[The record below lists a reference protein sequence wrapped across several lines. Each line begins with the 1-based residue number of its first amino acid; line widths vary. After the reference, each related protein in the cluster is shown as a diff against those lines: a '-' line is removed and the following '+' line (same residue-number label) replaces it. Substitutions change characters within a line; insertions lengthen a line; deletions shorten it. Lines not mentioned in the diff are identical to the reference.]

1 MKKKIESY
9 QGAAG
14 GWGAVKSVAN
24 AVRKQMDIRQ
34 DVIAM
39 FDMNKPEG
47 FDCPGCAWPDPKHS
61 ASFDICENGAKAIAW
76 EVTDKQVNASFF
88 AENTVQSLLTW
99 GDHELEAAGRLT
111 QPLKYDAVSDCYKP
125 LSWQQAF
132 DEIGAR
138 LQSYSDP
145 NQVEFYTSGRTSNEA
160 AFLYQLFAREYGSNN
175 FPDCSNMCHEPTSV
189 GLAASI
195 GVGKG
200 TVLLEDFEKCDL
212 VICIGHNPGTNHPRM
227 LTSLRALVKR
237 GAKMIAINPLQERG
251 LERFTAPQNPFEML
265 TNSET
270 QLASAYYNVRIGG
283 DMALLK
289 GMMRLLIER
298 DDAASAAGRPSLLDD
313 EFIQTH
319 TVGFDELRRDVLNS
333 EWKDIERISGLS
345 QTQIAELADAY
356 AAAERTIICYGMG
369 ITQHEHGTQNVQ
381 QLVNLLLMKGNIGKP
396 GAGICPLRG
405 HSNVQG
411 DRTVGITEKPSAEFL
426 ARLGERYGF
435 TPPHAPGHAAISS
448 MQAICTGQAR
458 ALICMGGNFALA
470 MPDREASA
478 VPLTQLDLAVHVAT
492 KLNRSHLL
500 TARHSY
506 ILPVLGRSEIDMQ
519 KNGAQA
525 VTVEDS
531 MSMIHASRGVL
542 KPAGVML
549 KSECAVVAGIAQ
561 AALPQSVVAWEY
573 LVEDYDRIR
582 NDIEAVLP
590 EFADYNQRIRHPG
603 GFHLINAAAER
614 RWMTPSG
621 KANFITSK
629 GLLEDPS
636 SAFNSKLGV
645 VSTSISLILASGMAA
660 FAAHA
665 ADDVKLKATK
675 TNVAFSDFTPTEYST
690 KGKPNIIVLTMDD
703 LGYGQLPFDKGSF
716 DPKTMEN
723 REVVDTYKIGIDK
736 AIEAAQK
743 STPTLLSLM
752 DEGVR
757 FTNGYVA
764 HGVSGPSRAAIM
776 TGRAPARFGVYSN
789 TDAQDGIPLTE
800 TFLPELFQNHGYYTA
815 AVGKW
820 HLSKISNVPVPEDK
834 QTRDYHDN
842 FTTFSAEEWQP
853 QNRGF
858 DYFMGF
864 HAAGTAYYNSPS
876 LFKNRERVPAKG
888 YISDQL
894 TDEAIGVVDRAKT
907 LDQPFMLYL
916 AYNAPHLPNDN
927 PAPDQYQKQFNTG
940 SQTADN
946 YYASVYSV
954 DQGVKRILEQLK
966 KNGQY
971 DNTIILFTSDNGAVI
986 DGPLPLNGAQKGY
999 KSQTYP
1005 GGTHTP
1011 MFMWWKGKLQP
1022 GNYDKLISAMD
1033 FYPTALDAADISIPK
1048 DLKLDGVSLLPWL
1061 QDKKQGEPHKNL
1073 TWITSYSHW
1082 FDEEN
1087 IPFWDNYHKFV
1098 RHQSDDYPHN
1108 PNTED
1113 LSQFSYTVRNND
1125 YSLVYTVEN
1134 NQLGLYKLTDLQQ
1147 KDNLAAANP
1156 QVVKEMQGVVREFI
1170 DSSQPPLSEVNQEK
1184 FNNIKKALS
1193 EAK

>member
-111 QPLKYDAVSDCYKP
+111 QPLKYDDVSDCYKP

-132 DEIGAR
+132 DEI
-138 LQSYSDP
+138 
-145 NQVEFYTSGRTSNEA
+145 
-160 AFLYQLFAREYGSNN
+160 
-175 FPDCSNMCHEPTSV
+175 
-189 GLAASI
+189 
-195 GVGKG
+195 
-200 TVLLEDFEKCDL
+200 
-212 VICIGHNPGTNHPRM
+212 
-227 LTSLRALVKR
+227 
-237 GAKMIAINPLQERG
+237 
-251 LERFTAPQNPFEML
+251 
-265 TNSET
+265 
-270 QLASAYYNVRIGG
+270 
-283 DMALLK
+283 
-289 GMMRLLIER
+289 
-298 DDAASAAGRPSLLDD
+298 
-313 EFIQTH
+313 
-319 TVGFDELRRDVLNS
+319 
-333 EWKDIERISGLS
+333 
-345 QTQIAELADAY
+345 
-356 AAAERTIICYGMG
+356 
-369 ITQHEHGTQNVQ
+369 
-381 QLVNLLLMKGNIGKP
+381 
-396 GAGICPLRG
+396 
-405 HSNVQG
+405 
-411 DRTVGITEKPSAEFL
+411 
-426 ARLGERYGF
+426 
-435 TPPHAPGHAAISS
+435 
-448 MQAICTGQAR
+448 
-458 ALICMGGNFALA
+458 
-470 MPDREASA
+470 
-478 VPLTQLDLAVHVAT
+478 
-492 KLNRSHLL
+492 
-500 TARHSY
+500 
-506 ILPVLGRSEIDMQ
+506 
-519 KNGAQA
+519 
-525 VTVEDS
+525 
-531 MSMIHASRGVL
+531 
-542 KPAGVML
+542 
-549 KSECAVVAGIAQ
+549 
-561 AALPQSVVAWEY
+561 
-573 LVEDYDRIR
+573 
-582 NDIEAVLP
+582 
-590 EFADYNQRIRHPG
+590 
-603 GFHLINAAAER
+603 
-614 RWMTPSG
+614 
-621 KANFITSK
+621 
-629 GLLEDPS
+629 
-636 SAFNSKLGV
+636 
-645 VSTSISLILASGMAA
+645 
-660 FAAHA
+660 
-665 ADDVKLKATK
+665 
-675 TNVAFSDFTPTEYST
+675 
-690 KGKPNIIVLTMDD
+690 
-703 LGYGQLPFDKGSF
+703 
-716 DPKTMEN
+716 

-842 FTTFSAEEWQP
+842 FTTYSAEEWQP

-927 PAPDQYQKQFNTG
+927 PAPEQYQKQFNTG

-1061 QDKKQGEPHKNL
+1061 QNKKQGEPHKNL

-1170 DSSQPPLSEVNQEK
+1170 DNSQPPLSEVNQEK

>member
-1 MKKKIESY
+1 MKSALKKS
-9 QGAAG
+9 
-14 GWGAVKSVAN
+14 
-24 AVRKQMDIRQ
+24 
-34 DVIAM
+34 
-39 FDMNKPEG
+39 
-47 FDCPGCAWPDPKHS
+47 
-61 ASFDICENGAKAIAW
+61 
-76 EVTDKQVNASFF
+76 
-88 AENTVQSLLTW
+88 
-99 GDHELEAAGRLT
+99 
-111 QPLKYDAVSDCYKP
+111 
-125 LSWQQAF
+125 
-132 DEIGAR
+132 
-138 LQSYSDP
+138 
-145 NQVEFYTSGRTSNEA
+145 
-160 AFLYQLFAREYGSNN
+160 
-175 FPDCSNMCHEPTSV
+175 
-189 GLAASI
+189 
-195 GVGKG
+195 
-200 TVLLEDFEKCDL
+200 
-212 VICIGHNPGTNHPRM
+212 
-227 LTSLRALVKR
+227 
-237 GAKMIAINPLQERG
+237 
-251 LERFTAPQNPFEML
+251 
-265 TNSET
+265 
-270 QLASAYYNVRIGG
+270 
-283 DMALLK
+283 
-289 GMMRLLIER
+289 
-298 DDAASAAGRPSLLDD
+298 
-313 EFIQTH
+313 
-319 TVGFDELRRDVLNS
+319 
-333 EWKDIERISGLS
+333 
-345 QTQIAELADAY
+345 
-356 AAAERTIICYGMG
+356 
-369 ITQHEHGTQNVQ
+369 
-381 QLVNLLLMKGNIGKP
+381 
-396 GAGICPLRG
+396 
-405 HSNVQG
+405 
-411 DRTVGITEKPSAEFL
+411 
-426 ARLGERYGF
+426 
-435 TPPHAPGHAAISS
+435 
-448 MQAICTGQAR
+448 
-458 ALICMGGNFALA
+458 
-470 MPDREASA
+470 
-478 VPLTQLDLAVHVAT
+478 
-492 KLNRSHLL
+492 
-500 TARHSY
+500 
-506 ILPVLGRSEIDMQ
+506 
-519 KNGAQA
+519 
-525 VTVEDS
+525 
-531 MSMIHASRGVL
+531 
-542 KPAGVML
+542 
-549 KSECAVVAGIAQ
+549 
-561 AALPQSVVAWEY
+561 
-573 LVEDYDRIR
+573 
-582 NDIEAVLP
+582 
-590 EFADYNQRIRHPG
+590 
-603 GFHLINAAAER
+603 
-614 RWMTPSG
+614 
-621 KANFITSK
+621 
-629 GLLEDPS
+629 
-636 SAFNSKLGV
+636 V

-927 PAPDQYQKQFNTG
+927 PAPEQYQKQFNTG

-1011 MFMWWKGKLQP
+1011 MFMWWKRKLQP

-1061 QDKKQGEPHKNL
+1061 QNKKQGEPHKNL

-1082 FDEEN
+1082 FDEKN

-1170 DSSQPPLSEVNQEK
+1170 DNSQPPLSEVNQEK

>member
-1 MKKKIESY
+1 MKSALKKS
-9 QGAAG
+9 
-14 GWGAVKSVAN
+14 
-24 AVRKQMDIRQ
+24 
-34 DVIAM
+34 
-39 FDMNKPEG
+39 
-47 FDCPGCAWPDPKHS
+47 
-61 ASFDICENGAKAIAW
+61 
-76 EVTDKQVNASFF
+76 
-88 AENTVQSLLTW
+88 
-99 GDHELEAAGRLT
+99 
-111 QPLKYDAVSDCYKP
+111 
-125 LSWQQAF
+125 
-132 DEIGAR
+132 
-138 LQSYSDP
+138 
-145 NQVEFYTSGRTSNEA
+145 
-160 AFLYQLFAREYGSNN
+160 
-175 FPDCSNMCHEPTSV
+175 
-189 GLAASI
+189 
-195 GVGKG
+195 
-200 TVLLEDFEKCDL
+200 
-212 VICIGHNPGTNHPRM
+212 
-227 LTSLRALVKR
+227 
-237 GAKMIAINPLQERG
+237 
-251 LERFTAPQNPFEML
+251 
-265 TNSET
+265 
-270 QLASAYYNVRIGG
+270 
-283 DMALLK
+283 
-289 GMMRLLIER
+289 
-298 DDAASAAGRPSLLDD
+298 
-313 EFIQTH
+313 
-319 TVGFDELRRDVLNS
+319 
-333 EWKDIERISGLS
+333 
-345 QTQIAELADAY
+345 
-356 AAAERTIICYGMG
+356 
-369 ITQHEHGTQNVQ
+369 
-381 QLVNLLLMKGNIGKP
+381 
-396 GAGICPLRG
+396 
-405 HSNVQG
+405 
-411 DRTVGITEKPSAEFL
+411 
-426 ARLGERYGF
+426 
-435 TPPHAPGHAAISS
+435 
-448 MQAICTGQAR
+448 
-458 ALICMGGNFALA
+458 
-470 MPDREASA
+470 
-478 VPLTQLDLAVHVAT
+478 
-492 KLNRSHLL
+492 
-500 TARHSY
+500 
-506 ILPVLGRSEIDMQ
+506 
-519 KNGAQA
+519 
-525 VTVEDS
+525 
-531 MSMIHASRGVL
+531 
-542 KPAGVML
+542 
-549 KSECAVVAGIAQ
+549 
-561 AALPQSVVAWEY
+561 
-573 LVEDYDRIR
+573 
-582 NDIEAVLP
+582 
-590 EFADYNQRIRHPG
+590 
-603 GFHLINAAAER
+603 
-614 RWMTPSG
+614 
-621 KANFITSK
+621 
-629 GLLEDPS
+629 
-636 SAFNSKLGV
+636 V

-842 FTTFSAEEWQP
+842 FTTFS
-853 QNRGF
+853 
-858 DYFMGF
+858 
-864 HAAGTAYYNSPS
+864 
-876 LFKNRERVPAKG
+876 
-888 YISDQL
+888 
-894 TDEAIGVVDRAKT
+894 EAIGVVDRAKT

>member
-1 MKKKIESY
+1 MKSALKKS
-9 QGAAG
+9 
-14 GWGAVKSVAN
+14 
-24 AVRKQMDIRQ
+24 
-34 DVIAM
+34 
-39 FDMNKPEG
+39 
-47 FDCPGCAWPDPKHS
+47 
-61 ASFDICENGAKAIAW
+61 
-76 EVTDKQVNASFF
+76 
-88 AENTVQSLLTW
+88 
-99 GDHELEAAGRLT
+99 
-111 QPLKYDAVSDCYKP
+111 
-125 LSWQQAF
+125 
-132 DEIGAR
+132 
-138 LQSYSDP
+138 
-145 NQVEFYTSGRTSNEA
+145 
-160 AFLYQLFAREYGSNN
+160 
-175 FPDCSNMCHEPTSV
+175 
-189 GLAASI
+189 
-195 GVGKG
+195 
-200 TVLLEDFEKCDL
+200 
-212 VICIGHNPGTNHPRM
+212 
-227 LTSLRALVKR
+227 
-237 GAKMIAINPLQERG
+237 
-251 LERFTAPQNPFEML
+251 
-265 TNSET
+265 
-270 QLASAYYNVRIGG
+270 
-283 DMALLK
+283 
-289 GMMRLLIER
+289 
-298 DDAASAAGRPSLLDD
+298 
-313 EFIQTH
+313 
-319 TVGFDELRRDVLNS
+319 
-333 EWKDIERISGLS
+333 
-345 QTQIAELADAY
+345 
-356 AAAERTIICYGMG
+356 
-369 ITQHEHGTQNVQ
+369 
-381 QLVNLLLMKGNIGKP
+381 
-396 GAGICPLRG
+396 
-405 HSNVQG
+405 
-411 DRTVGITEKPSAEFL
+411 
-426 ARLGERYGF
+426 
-435 TPPHAPGHAAISS
+435 
-448 MQAICTGQAR
+448 
-458 ALICMGGNFALA
+458 
-470 MPDREASA
+470 
-478 VPLTQLDLAVHVAT
+478 
-492 KLNRSHLL
+492 
-500 TARHSY
+500 
-506 ILPVLGRSEIDMQ
+506 
-519 KNGAQA
+519 
-525 VTVEDS
+525 
-531 MSMIHASRGVL
+531 
-542 KPAGVML
+542 
-549 KSECAVVAGIAQ
+549 
-561 AALPQSVVAWEY
+561 
-573 LVEDYDRIR
+573 
-582 NDIEAVLP
+582 
-590 EFADYNQRIRHPG
+590 
-603 GFHLINAAAER
+603 
-614 RWMTPSG
+614 
-621 KANFITSK
+621 
-629 GLLEDPS
+629 
-636 SAFNSKLGV
+636 V

-703 LGYGQLPFDKGSF
+703 LGYGQLPFDKESF

-927 PAPDQYQKQFNTG
+927 PAPEQYQKQFNTG

-971 DNTIILFTSDNGAVI
+971 DNTIILITSDNGAVI

>member
-111 QPLKYDAVSDCYKP
+111 QPLKYDTVSDCYKP

-435 TPPHAPGHAAISS
+435 TPPHAPGHAAIAS
-448 MQAICTGQAR
+448 MQAI
-458 ALICMGGNFALA
+458 
-470 MPDREASA
+470 
-478 VPLTQLDLAVHVAT
+478 AT
-492 KLNRSHLL
+492 VRSHDQYN
-500 TARHSY
+500 TTIYGMDDRYRGVFGQRDVVFMSAKQAKICR
-506 ILPVLGRSEIDMQ
+506 V
-519 KNGAQA
+519 KNGERVNLIALTPDGKRSSRRMDRLKVVIYPMA
-525 VTVEDS
+525 DRSLVTYFPES
-531 MSMIHASRGVL
+531 NH
-542 KPAGVML
+542 ML
-549 KSECAVVAGIAQ
+549 T
-561 AALPQSVVAWEY
+561 L
-573 LVEDYDRIR
+573 D
-582 NDIEAVLP
+582 N
-590 EFADYNQRIRHPG
+590 H
-603 GFHLINAAAER
+603 
-614 RWMTPSG
+614 
-621 KANFITSK
+621 
-629 GLLEDPS
+629 DP
-636 SAFNSKLGV
+636 
-645 VSTSISLILASGMAA
+645 
-660 FAAHA
+660 
-665 ADDVKLKATK
+665 
-675 TNVAFSDFTPTEYST
+675 
-690 KGKPNIIVLTMDD
+690 
-703 LGYGQLPFDKGSF
+703 
-716 DPKTMEN
+716 
-723 REVVDTYKIGIDK
+723 
-736 AIEAAQK
+736 
-743 STPTLLSLM
+743 LS
-752 DEGVR
+752 
-757 FTNGYVA
+757 
-764 HGVSGPSRAAIM
+764 
-776 TGRAPARFGVYSN
+776 
-789 TDAQDGIPLTE
+789 GIP
-800 TFLPELFQNHGYYTA
+800 
-815 AVGKW
+815 
-820 HLSKISNVPVPEDK
+820 
-834 QTRDYHDN
+834 
-842 FTTFSAEEWQP
+842 
-853 QNRGF
+853 
-858 DYFMGF
+858 
-864 HAAGTAYYNSPS
+864 
-876 LFKNRERVPAKG
+876 
-888 YISDQL
+888 
-894 TDEAIGVVDRAKT
+894 
-907 LDQPFMLYL
+907 
-916 AYNAPHLPNDN
+916 
-927 PAPDQYQKQFNTG
+927 
-940 SQTADN
+940 
-946 YYASVYSV
+946 
-954 DQGVKRILEQLK
+954 
-966 KNGQY
+966 
-971 DNTIILFTSDNGAVI
+971 
-986 DGPLPLNGAQKGY
+986 GY
-999 KSQTYP
+999 KS
-1005 GGTHTP
+1005 
-1011 MFMWWKGKLQP
+1011 
-1022 GNYDKLISAMD
+1022 
-1033 FYPTALDAADISIPK
+1033 IPVE
-1048 DLKLDGVSLLPWL
+1048 L
-1061 QDKKQGEPHKNL
+1061 EPSN
-1073 TWITSYSHW
+1073 
-1082 FDEEN
+1082 
-1087 IPFWDNYHKFV
+1087 
-1098 RHQSDDYPHN
+1098 
-1108 PNTED
+1108 
-1113 LSQFSYTVRNND
+1113 
-1125 YSLVYTVEN
+1125 
-1134 NQLGLYKLTDLQQ
+1134 
-1147 KDNLAAANP
+1147 
-1156 QVVKEMQGVVREFI
+1156 
-1170 DSSQPPLSEVNQEK
+1170 
-1184 FNNIKKALS
+1184 
-1193 EAK
+1193 

>member
-111 QPLKYDAVSDCYKP
+111 QPLKYDDVSDCYKP

-313 EFIQTH
+313 E
-319 TVGFDELRRDVLNS
+319 L
-333 EWKDIERISGLS
+333 
-345 QTQIAELADAY
+345 
-356 AAAERTIICYGMG
+356 
-369 ITQHEHGTQNVQ
+369 
-381 QLVNLLLMKGNIGKP
+381 
-396 GAGICPLRG
+396 
-405 HSNVQG
+405 
-411 DRTVGITEKPSAEFL
+411 
-426 ARLGERYGF
+426 
-435 TPPHAPGHAAISS
+435 
-448 MQAICTGQAR
+448 
-458 ALICMGGNFALA
+458 
-470 MPDREASA
+470 
-478 VPLTQLDLAVHVAT
+478 
-492 KLNRSHLL
+492 
-500 TARHSY
+500 
-506 ILPVLGRSEIDMQ
+506 
-519 KNGAQA
+519 
-525 VTVEDS
+525 
-531 MSMIHASRGVL
+531 
-542 KPAGVML
+542 
-549 KSECAVVAGIAQ
+549 
-561 AALPQSVVAWEY
+561 
-573 LVEDYDRIR
+573 
-582 NDIEAVLP
+582 
-590 EFADYNQRIRHPG
+590 
-603 GFHLINAAAER
+603 
-614 RWMTPSG
+614 
-621 KANFITSK
+621 
-629 GLLEDPS
+629 
-636 SAFNSKLGV
+636 
-645 VSTSISLILASGMAA
+645 SLILASGMAA

-927 PAPDQYQKQFNTG
+927 PAPEQYQKQFNTG

-1061 QDKKQGEPHKNL
+1061 QNKKQGEPHKNL

-1170 DSSQPPLSEVNQEK
+1170 DNSQPPLSEVNQEK

>member
-111 QPLKYDAVSDCYKP
+111 QPLKYDDVSDCYKP

-405 HSNVQG
+405 HS
-411 DRTVGITEKPSAEFL
+411 K
-426 ARLGERYGF
+426 
-435 TPPHAPGHAAISS
+435 
-448 MQAICTGQAR
+448 
-458 ALICMGGNFALA
+458 
-470 MPDREASA
+470 
-478 VPLTQLDLAVHVAT
+478 
-492 KLNRSHLL
+492 
-500 TARHSY
+500 
-506 ILPVLGRSEIDMQ
+506 
-519 KNGAQA
+519 
-525 VTVEDS
+525 
-531 MSMIHASRGVL
+531 
-542 KPAGVML
+542 
-549 KSECAVVAGIAQ
+549 
-561 AALPQSVVAWEY
+561 
-573 LVEDYDRIR
+573 
-582 NDIEAVLP
+582 
-590 EFADYNQRIRHPG
+590 
-603 GFHLINAAAER
+603 
-614 RWMTPSG
+614 
-621 KANFITSK
+621 
-629 GLLEDPS
+629 
-636 SAFNSKLGV
+636 
-645 VSTSISLILASGMAA
+645 
-660 FAAHA
+660 
-665 ADDVKLKATK
+665 
-675 TNVAFSDFTPTEYST
+675 
-690 KGKPNIIVLTMDD
+690 
-703 LGYGQLPFDKGSF
+703 
-716 DPKTMEN
+716 
-723 REVVDTYKIGIDK
+723 VVDTYKIGIDK

-927 PAPDQYQKQFNTG
+927 PAPEQYQKQFNTG

-1061 QDKKQGEPHKNL
+1061 QNKKQGEPHKNL

-1170 DSSQPPLSEVNQEK
+1170 DNSQPPLSEVNQEK

>member
-435 TPPHAPGHAAISS
+435 TPPHAPGHAAIAS

-636 SAFNSKLGV
+636 SAFNSKLV
-645 VSTSISLILASGMAA
+645 MATVRS
-660 FAAHA
+660 H
-665 ADDVKLKATK
+665 DQYNT
-675 TNVAFSDFTPTEYST
+675 TIY
-690 KGKPNIIVLTMDD
+690 GMDD
-703 LGYGQLPFDKGSF
+703 RYRGVFGQRD
-716 DPKTMEN
+716 
-723 REVVDTYKIGIDK
+723 VVFMSAKQAKICRVK
-736 AIEAAQK
+736 
-743 STPTLLSLM
+743 
-752 DEGVR
+752 
-757 FTNGYVA
+757 NG
-764 HGVSGPSRAAIM
+764 
-776 TGRAPARFGVYSN
+776 
-789 TDAQDGIPLTE
+789 
-800 TFLPELFQNHGYYTA
+800 
-815 AVGKW
+815 
-820 HLSKISNVPVPEDK
+820 
-834 QTRDYHDN
+834 
-842 FTTFSAEEWQP
+842 
-853 QNRGF
+853 
-858 DYFMGF
+858 
-864 HAAGTAYYNSPS
+864 
-876 LFKNRERVPAKG
+876 ERVNLIA
-888 YISDQL
+888 L
-894 TDEAIGVVDRAKT
+894 TPDGKRSSRRMDRLKVVIYPMADRS
-907 LDQPFMLYL
+907 L
-916 AYNAPHLPNDN
+916 
-927 PAPDQYQKQFNTG
+927 
-940 SQTADN
+940 
-946 YYASVYSV
+946 V
-954 DQGVKRILEQLK
+954 
-966 KNGQY
+966 
-971 DNTIILFTSDNGAVI
+971 
-986 DGPLPLNGAQKGY
+986 
-999 KSQTYP
+999 TYFP
-1005 GGTHTP
+1005 V
-1011 MFMWWKGKLQP
+1011 
-1022 GNYDKLISAMD
+1022 
-1033 FYPTALDAADISIPK
+1033 YPTALDAADISIPK

>member
-1 MKKKIESY
+1 MKKKIEFY

-111 QPLKYDAVSDCYKP
+111 QPLKYDDVSDCYKP

-426 ARLGERYGF
+426 DRLGERYGF
-435 TPPHAPGHAAISS
+435 TPPHAPGHAAIAS

-519 KNGAQA
+519 KSGAQA
-525 VTVEDS
+525 VTF
-531 MSMIHASRGVL
+531 IH
-542 KPAGVML
+542 
-549 KSECAVVAGIAQ
+549 
-561 AALPQSVVAWEY
+561 
-573 LVEDYDRIR
+573 
-582 NDIEAVLP
+582 
-590 EFADYNQRIRHPG
+590 H
-603 GFHLINAAAER
+603 
-614 RWMTPSG
+614 
-621 KANFITSK
+621 
-629 GLLEDPS
+629 
-636 SAFNSKLGV
+636 AFNAN
-645 VSTSISLILASGMAA
+645 IL
-660 FAAHA
+660 
-665 ADDVKLKATK
+665 DKDY
-675 TNVAFSDFTPTEYST
+675 AFSDGEILMVDNAVRTHFEPYERHFKEIGFNENTIKKYLQCT
-690 KGKPNIIVLTMDD
+690 NIQTVTMPVPAKF
-703 LGYGQLPFDKGSF
+703 L
-716 DPKTMEN
+716 
-723 REVVDTYKIGIDK
+723 
-736 AIEAAQK
+736 
-743 STPTLLSLM
+743 
-752 DEGVR
+752 
-757 FTNGYVA
+757 
-764 HGVSGPSRAAIM
+764 RA
-776 TGRAPARFGVYSN
+776 
-789 TDAQDGIPLTE
+789 
-800 TFLPELFQNHGYYTA
+800 
-815 AVGKW
+815 
-820 HLSKISNVPVPEDK
+820 SNVPTGLLNEMIAYLNSEERNHHNFSELLLFSCLSIFAACKGFITLLTNGVLSVSGKVRNIVNMKLAHPWKLKDICDCLYISESLLKKKLK
-834 QTRDYHDN
+834 QEQ
-842 FTTFSAEEWQP
+842 TTFSQILLDARMQHAKNLIRVEGSVNKIAEQC
-853 QNRGF
+853 GYASTS
-858 DYFMGF
+858 YFIYAFRKHFG
-864 HAAGTAYYNSPS
+864 NSP
-876 LFKNRERVPAKG
+876 KRVSKEYRCQRHTG
-888 YISDQL
+888 MN
-894 TDEAIGVVDRAKT
+894 TDNKMSALAI
-907 LDQPFMLYL
+907 
-916 AYNAPHLPNDN
+916 
-927 PAPDQYQKQFNTG
+927 
-940 SQTADN
+940 
-946 YYASVYSV
+946 
-954 DQGVKRILEQLK
+954 
-966 KNGQY
+966 
-971 DNTIILFTSDNGAVI
+971 
-986 DGPLPLNGAQKGY
+986 
-999 KSQTYP
+999 
-1005 GGTHTP
+1005 
-1011 MFMWWKGKLQP
+1011 
-1022 GNYDKLISAMD
+1022 
-1033 FYPTALDAADISIPK
+1033 
-1048 DLKLDGVSLLPWL
+1048 
-1061 QDKKQGEPHKNL
+1061 
-1073 TWITSYSHW
+1073 
-1082 FDEEN
+1082 
-1087 IPFWDNYHKFV
+1087 
-1098 RHQSDDYPHN
+1098 
-1108 PNTED
+1108 
-1113 LSQFSYTVRNND
+1113 
-1125 YSLVYTVEN
+1125 
-1134 NQLGLYKLTDLQQ
+1134 
-1147 KDNLAAANP
+1147 
-1156 QVVKEMQGVVREFI
+1156 
-1170 DSSQPPLSEVNQEK
+1170 
-1184 FNNIKKALS
+1184 
-1193 EAK
+1193 

>member
-356 AAAERTIICYGMG
+356 TAAERTIICYGMG

-435 TPPHAPGHAAISS
+435 TPPYAPGHAAIAS

-519 KNGAQA
+519 KSGAQA

-561 AALPQSVVAWEY
+561 ATLPQSVVAWEY

-614 RWMTPSG
+614 RWMTSSG
-621 KANFITSK
+621 KANFITCK

-636 SAFNSKLGV
+636 SAFNSKLVMATVRSHDQYNTTIYGMDDRYRGV
-645 VSTSISLILASGMAA
+645 FGQRDVVFMSAKQAKICRVKNGERVNLIALTPDGKRSSRRMDRLKVVILLFSCLSI
-660 FAAHA
+660 FAACKGFITLLTNGVLSVSGKVRNIVNMKLAHPW
-665 ADDVKLKATK
+665 KLKDICDCLYI
-675 TNVAFSDFTPTEYST
+675 SES
-690 KGKPNIIVLTMDD
+690 
-703 LGYGQLPFDKGSF
+703 
-716 DPKTMEN
+716 
-723 REVVDTYKIGIDK
+723 
-736 AIEAAQK
+736 
-743 STPTLLSLM
+743 LLKKKL
-752 DEGVR
+752 
-757 FTNGYVA
+757 
-764 HGVSGPSRAAIM
+764 
-776 TGRAPARFGVYSN
+776 
-789 TDAQDGIPLTE
+789 
-800 TFLPELFQNHGYYTA
+800 
-815 AVGKW
+815 
-820 HLSKISNVPVPEDK
+820 K
-834 QTRDYHDN
+834 QEQ
-842 FTTFSAEEWQP
+842 TTFSQILLDARMQHAKNLIRVEGSVNKIAEQC
-853 QNRGF
+853 GYASTS
-858 DYFMGF
+858 YFIYAFRKHFG
-864 HAAGTAYYNSPS
+864 NSP
-876 LFKNRERVPAKG
+876 KRVSKEYRCQSHTG
-888 YISDQL
+888 
-894 TDEAIGVVDRAKT
+894 
-907 LDQPFMLYL
+907 M
-916 AYNAPHLPNDN
+916 
-927 PAPDQYQKQFNTG
+927 NTG
-940 SQTADN
+940 
-946 YYASVYSV
+946 
-954 DQGVKRILEQLK
+954 
-966 KNGQY
+966 
-971 DNTIILFTSDNGAVI
+971 NT
-986 DGPLPLNGAQKGY
+986 
-999 KSQTYP
+999 
-1005 GGTHTP
+1005 
-1011 MFMWWKGKLQP
+1011 M
-1022 GNYDKLISAMD
+1022 SA
-1033 FYPTALDAADISIPK
+1033 
-1048 DLKLDGVSLLPWL
+1048 
-1061 QDKKQGEPHKNL
+1061 
-1073 TWITSYSHW
+1073 
-1082 FDEEN
+1082 
-1087 IPFWDNYHKFV
+1087 
-1098 RHQSDDYPHN
+1098 
-1108 PNTED
+1108 
-1113 LSQFSYTVRNND
+1113 
-1125 YSLVYTVEN
+1125 
-1134 NQLGLYKLTDLQQ
+1134 
-1147 KDNLAAANP
+1147 LA
-1156 QVVKEMQGVVREFI
+1156 I
-1170 DSSQPPLSEVNQEK
+1170 
-1184 FNNIKKALS
+1184 
-1193 EAK
+1193 

>member
-1 MKKKIESY
+1 MKSALKKS
-9 QGAAG
+9 
-14 GWGAVKSVAN
+14 
-24 AVRKQMDIRQ
+24 
-34 DVIAM
+34 
-39 FDMNKPEG
+39 
-47 FDCPGCAWPDPKHS
+47 
-61 ASFDICENGAKAIAW
+61 
-76 EVTDKQVNASFF
+76 
-88 AENTVQSLLTW
+88 
-99 GDHELEAAGRLT
+99 
-111 QPLKYDAVSDCYKP
+111 
-125 LSWQQAF
+125 
-132 DEIGAR
+132 
-138 LQSYSDP
+138 
-145 NQVEFYTSGRTSNEA
+145 
-160 AFLYQLFAREYGSNN
+160 
-175 FPDCSNMCHEPTSV
+175 
-189 GLAASI
+189 
-195 GVGKG
+195 
-200 TVLLEDFEKCDL
+200 
-212 VICIGHNPGTNHPRM
+212 
-227 LTSLRALVKR
+227 
-237 GAKMIAINPLQERG
+237 
-251 LERFTAPQNPFEML
+251 
-265 TNSET
+265 
-270 QLASAYYNVRIGG
+270 
-283 DMALLK
+283 
-289 GMMRLLIER
+289 
-298 DDAASAAGRPSLLDD
+298 
-313 EFIQTH
+313 
-319 TVGFDELRRDVLNS
+319 
-333 EWKDIERISGLS
+333 
-345 QTQIAELADAY
+345 
-356 AAAERTIICYGMG
+356 
-369 ITQHEHGTQNVQ
+369 
-381 QLVNLLLMKGNIGKP
+381 
-396 GAGICPLRG
+396 
-405 HSNVQG
+405 
-411 DRTVGITEKPSAEFL
+411 
-426 ARLGERYGF
+426 
-435 TPPHAPGHAAISS
+435 
-448 MQAICTGQAR
+448 
-458 ALICMGGNFALA
+458 
-470 MPDREASA
+470 
-478 VPLTQLDLAVHVAT
+478 
-492 KLNRSHLL
+492 
-500 TARHSY
+500 
-506 ILPVLGRSEIDMQ
+506 
-519 KNGAQA
+519 
-525 VTVEDS
+525 
-531 MSMIHASRGVL
+531 
-542 KPAGVML
+542 
-549 KSECAVVAGIAQ
+549 
-561 AALPQSVVAWEY
+561 
-573 LVEDYDRIR
+573 
-582 NDIEAVLP
+582 
-590 EFADYNQRIRHPG
+590 
-603 GFHLINAAAER
+603 
-614 RWMTPSG
+614 
-621 KANFITSK
+621 
-629 GLLEDPS
+629 
-636 SAFNSKLGV
+636 V

-842 FTTFSAEEWQP
+842 FTTYSAEEWQP

-927 PAPDQYQKQFNTG
+927 PAPEQYQKQFNTG

-1061 QDKKQGEPHKNL
+1061 QNKKQGEPHKNL

-1147 KDNLAAANP
+1147 KDNLAATNP

-1170 DSSQPPLSEVNQEK
+1170 DNSQPPLSEVNQEK

>member
-111 QPLKYDAVSDCYKP
+111 QPLKYDDVSDCYKP

-426 ARLGERYGF
+426 
-435 TPPHAPGHAAISS
+435 
-448 MQAICTGQAR
+448 
-458 ALICMGGNFALA
+458 
-470 MPDREASA
+470 
-478 VPLTQLDLAVHVAT
+478 
-492 KLNRSHLL
+492 
-500 TARHSY
+500 
-506 ILPVLGRSEIDMQ
+506 
-519 KNGAQA
+519 
-525 VTVEDS
+525 
-531 MSMIHASRGVL
+531 
-542 KPAGVML
+542 
-549 KSECAVVAGIAQ
+549 
-561 AALPQSVVAWEY
+561 
-573 LVEDYDRIR
+573 
-582 NDIEAVLP
+582 
-590 EFADYNQRIRHPG
+590 
-603 GFHLINAAAER
+603 
-614 RWMTPSG
+614 
-621 KANFITSK
+621 
-629 GLLEDPS
+629 
-636 SAFNSKLGV
+636 
-645 VSTSISLILASGMAA
+645 
-660 FAAHA
+660 
-665 ADDVKLKATK
+665 
-675 TNVAFSDFTPTEYST
+675 
-690 KGKPNIIVLTMDD
+690 
-703 LGYGQLPFDKGSF
+703 
-716 DPKTMEN
+716 
-723 REVVDTYKIGIDK
+723 
-736 AIEAAQK
+736 
-743 STPTLLSLM
+743 
-752 DEGVR
+752 
-757 FTNGYVA
+757 
-764 HGVSGPSRAAIM
+764 
-776 TGRAPARFGVYSN
+776 
-789 TDAQDGIPLTE
+789 
-800 TFLPELFQNHGYYTA
+800 
-815 AVGKW
+815 
-820 HLSKISNVPVPEDK
+820 
-834 QTRDYHDN
+834 
-842 FTTFSAEEWQP
+842 
-853 QNRGF
+853 
-858 DYFMGF
+858 
-864 HAAGTAYYNSPS
+864 
-876 LFKNRERVPAKG
+876 
-888 YISDQL
+888 
-894 TDEAIGVVDRAKT
+894 
-907 LDQPFMLYL
+907 
-916 AYNAPHLPNDN
+916 
-927 PAPDQYQKQFNTG
+927 
-940 SQTADN
+940 
-946 YYASVYSV
+946 
-954 DQGVKRILEQLK
+954 
-966 KNGQY
+966 
-971 DNTIILFTSDNGAVI
+971 
-986 DGPLPLNGAQKGY
+986 
-999 KSQTYP
+999 
-1005 GGTHTP
+1005 
-1011 MFMWWKGKLQP
+1011 
-1022 GNYDKLISAMD
+1022 
-1033 FYPTALDAADISIPK
+1033 YPTALDAADISIPK

-1170 DSSQPPLSEVNQEK
+1170 DNSQPPLSEVNQEK

>member
-1 MKKKIESY
+1 MKSALKKS
-9 QGAAG
+9 
-14 GWGAVKSVAN
+14 
-24 AVRKQMDIRQ
+24 
-34 DVIAM
+34 
-39 FDMNKPEG
+39 
-47 FDCPGCAWPDPKHS
+47 
-61 ASFDICENGAKAIAW
+61 
-76 EVTDKQVNASFF
+76 
-88 AENTVQSLLTW
+88 
-99 GDHELEAAGRLT
+99 
-111 QPLKYDAVSDCYKP
+111 
-125 LSWQQAF
+125 
-132 DEIGAR
+132 
-138 LQSYSDP
+138 
-145 NQVEFYTSGRTSNEA
+145 
-160 AFLYQLFAREYGSNN
+160 
-175 FPDCSNMCHEPTSV
+175 
-189 GLAASI
+189 
-195 GVGKG
+195 
-200 TVLLEDFEKCDL
+200 
-212 VICIGHNPGTNHPRM
+212 
-227 LTSLRALVKR
+227 
-237 GAKMIAINPLQERG
+237 
-251 LERFTAPQNPFEML
+251 
-265 TNSET
+265 
-270 QLASAYYNVRIGG
+270 
-283 DMALLK
+283 
-289 GMMRLLIER
+289 
-298 DDAASAAGRPSLLDD
+298 
-313 EFIQTH
+313 
-319 TVGFDELRRDVLNS
+319 
-333 EWKDIERISGLS
+333 
-345 QTQIAELADAY
+345 
-356 AAAERTIICYGMG
+356 
-369 ITQHEHGTQNVQ
+369 
-381 QLVNLLLMKGNIGKP
+381 
-396 GAGICPLRG
+396 
-405 HSNVQG
+405 
-411 DRTVGITEKPSAEFL
+411 
-426 ARLGERYGF
+426 
-435 TPPHAPGHAAISS
+435 
-448 MQAICTGQAR
+448 
-458 ALICMGGNFALA
+458 
-470 MPDREASA
+470 
-478 VPLTQLDLAVHVAT
+478 
-492 KLNRSHLL
+492 
-500 TARHSY
+500 
-506 ILPVLGRSEIDMQ
+506 
-519 KNGAQA
+519 
-525 VTVEDS
+525 
-531 MSMIHASRGVL
+531 
-542 KPAGVML
+542 
-549 KSECAVVAGIAQ
+549 
-561 AALPQSVVAWEY
+561 
-573 LVEDYDRIR
+573 
-582 NDIEAVLP
+582 
-590 EFADYNQRIRHPG
+590 
-603 GFHLINAAAER
+603 
-614 RWMTPSG
+614 
-621 KANFITSK
+621 
-629 GLLEDPS
+629 
-636 SAFNSKLGV
+636 V

-927 PAPDQYQKQFNTG
+927 PAPEQYQKQFNTG

-1011 MFMWWKGKLQP
+1011 MFMWWKGKIFIRQFESFVSRFL
-1022 GNYDKLISAMD
+1022 GN
-1033 FYPTALDAADISIPK
+1033 
-1048 DLKLDGVSLLPWL
+1048 G
-1061 QDKKQGEPHKNL
+1061 H
-1073 TWITSYSHW
+1073 TSCIFQESC
-1082 FDEEN
+1082 
-1087 IPFWDNYHKFV
+1087 
-1098 RHQSDDYPHN
+1098 
-1108 PNTED
+1108 
-1113 LSQFSYTVRNND
+1113 
-1125 YSLVYTVEN
+1125 
-1134 NQLGLYKLTDLQQ
+1134 
-1147 KDNLAAANP
+1147 KDNLVVESNGDIYECDHFVYP
-1156 QVVKEMQGVVREFI
+1156 QYKIGNINKSELKTMNSVQLTAQKKRISAKCQQCVYKPICNGGCPKHRITKVNNETVSYFCEGYKILFSTMVPYMNAMVELAKNRV
-1170 DSSQPPLSEVNQEK
+1170 PLYHIMDVAKQME
-1184 FNNIKKALS
+1184 NN
-1193 EAK
+1193 

>member
-88 AENTVQSLLTW
+88 AENTVQSLLSW

-426 ARLGERYGF
+426 AR
-435 TPPHAPGHAAISS
+435 I
-448 MQAICTGQAR
+448 
-458 ALICMGGNFALA
+458 
-470 MPDREASA
+470 
-478 VPLTQLDLAVHVAT
+478 LD
-492 KLNRSHLL
+492 K
-500 TARHSY
+500 
-506 ILPVLGRSEIDMQ
+506 
-519 KNGAQA
+519 
-525 VTVEDS
+525 
-531 MSMIHASRGVL
+531 
-542 KPAGVML
+542 
-549 KSECAVVAGIAQ
+549 
-561 AALPQSVVAWEY
+561 
-573 LVEDYDRIR
+573 DY
-582 NDIEAVLP
+582 
-590 EFADYNQRIRHPG
+590 
-603 GFHLINAAAER
+603 
-614 RWMTPSG
+614 
-621 KANFITSK
+621 
-629 GLLEDPS
+629 
-636 SAFNSKLGV
+636 
-645 VSTSISLILASGMAA
+645 
-660 FAAHA
+660 
-665 ADDVKLKATK
+665 
-675 TNVAFSDFTPTEYST
+675 AFSDGEILMVDNAVRTHFEPYERHFKEIGFTENTIKKYLQCT
-690 KGKPNIIVLTMDD
+690 NIQTVTVPVPAKFL
-703 LGYGQLPFDKGSF
+703 
-716 DPKTMEN
+716 
-723 REVVDTYKIGIDK
+723 
-736 AIEAAQK
+736 
-743 STPTLLSLM
+743 
-752 DEGVR
+752 
-757 FTNGYVA
+757 
-764 HGVSGPSRAAIM
+764 RA
-776 TGRAPARFGVYSN
+776 
-789 TDAQDGIPLTE
+789 
-800 TFLPELFQNHGYYTA
+800 
-815 AVGKW
+815 
-820 HLSKISNVPVPEDK
+820 SNVPTGLLNEMIAYLNSEERNHHNFSELLLFSCLSIFAACKGFITLLTNGVLSVSGKVRNIVNMKLAHPWKLKDICDCLYISESLLKKKLK
-834 QTRDYHDN
+834 QEQ
-842 FTTFSAEEWQP
+842 TTFSQILLDARMQHAKNLIRVEGSVNKIAEQC
-853 QNRGF
+853 GYASTS
-858 DYFMGF
+858 YFIYAFRKHFG
-864 HAAGTAYYNSPS
+864 NSP
-876 LFKNRERVPAKG
+876 KRVSKEYRCQSHTG
-888 YISDQL
+888 
-894 TDEAIGVVDRAKT
+894 
-907 LDQPFMLYL
+907 M
-916 AYNAPHLPNDN
+916 
-927 PAPDQYQKQFNTG
+927 NTG
-940 SQTADN
+940 
-946 YYASVYSV
+946 
-954 DQGVKRILEQLK
+954 
-966 KNGQY
+966 
-971 DNTIILFTSDNGAVI
+971 NT
-986 DGPLPLNGAQKGY
+986 
-999 KSQTYP
+999 
-1005 GGTHTP
+1005 
-1011 MFMWWKGKLQP
+1011 M
-1022 GNYDKLISAMD
+1022 SA
-1033 FYPTALDAADISIPK
+1033 
-1048 DLKLDGVSLLPWL
+1048 
-1061 QDKKQGEPHKNL
+1061 
-1073 TWITSYSHW
+1073 
-1082 FDEEN
+1082 
-1087 IPFWDNYHKFV
+1087 
-1098 RHQSDDYPHN
+1098 
-1108 PNTED
+1108 
-1113 LSQFSYTVRNND
+1113 
-1125 YSLVYTVEN
+1125 
-1134 NQLGLYKLTDLQQ
+1134 
-1147 KDNLAAANP
+1147 LA
-1156 QVVKEMQGVVREFI
+1156 I
-1170 DSSQPPLSEVNQEK
+1170 
-1184 FNNIKKALS
+1184 
-1193 EAK
+1193 